1 MAHGNKKY
9 FFEEL
14 KKRGDMITV
23 RSANI
28 YSLTNQI
35 KLYKKSTDPGLEFKI
50 EQSGD
55 GEFTVLRTSHKLT
68 PQQQEK

>member
-23 RSANI
+23 KCANI

-35 KLYKKSTDPGLEFKI
+35 KLYKKINDPALEYKI
-50 EQSGD
+50 EPNGN
-55 GEFTVLRTSHKLT
+55 GEFTILRTSHKF
-68 PQQQEK
+68 QSV